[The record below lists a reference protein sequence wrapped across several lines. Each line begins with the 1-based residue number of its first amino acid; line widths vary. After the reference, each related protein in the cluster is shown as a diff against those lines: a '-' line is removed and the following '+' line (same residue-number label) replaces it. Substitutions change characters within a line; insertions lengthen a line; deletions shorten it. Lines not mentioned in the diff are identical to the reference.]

1 MILAQYMRRNIRLQR
16 LHIYGFTVCKTTQK
30 NSLWL
35 QCHHAELDHAE
46 LMRPRV
52 GPIDVKLYHMA
63 ALRFLGYWNFEME
76 RCNAM
81 MLPANNT
88 ISMQVVVHDCLLK
101 GCQIRFCLLRRLP
114 N

>member
-35 QCHHAELDHAE
+35 QCHPAELDHAE

-52 GPIDVKLYHMA
+52 RPIHVKLYGSS
-63 ALRFLGYWNFEME
+63 ALFR
-76 RCNAM
+76 
-81 MLPANNT
+81 
-88 ISMQVVVHDCLLK
+88 LLE
-101 GCQIRFCLLRRLP
+101 F
-114 N
+114 